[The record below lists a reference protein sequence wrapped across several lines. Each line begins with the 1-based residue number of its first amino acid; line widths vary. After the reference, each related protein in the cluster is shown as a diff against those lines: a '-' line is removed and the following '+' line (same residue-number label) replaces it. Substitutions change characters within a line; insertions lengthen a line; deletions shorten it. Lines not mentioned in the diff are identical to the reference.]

1 MEKAQLYSG
10 LQQVEISSF
19 DLRYEHCR
27 LKSSAAEK
35 VLLSSILDHGIRD
48 PLQGVCTEDGRRVLL
63 DGFKRYRCAKKLSIG
78 VVPFH
83 CLAEDEAC
91 GIVELLRISN
101 AKSLS
106 ILEQARLIDEL
117 HNIHKMSVSEIAVL
131 LERSTAWVSLR
142 TGITRQMSECVAESI
157 FSGAFPVYSFMYTLR
172 QFMRI
177 NSVSKQDIDQFVKAV
192 AGKGLSIRDIET
204 LANGYF
210 KGSEAIR
217 EQIRNGN
224 IAWGL
229 SRLKESAV
237 TADCTQVEQRMLK
250 DLEIILKYLQR
261 VIYKSKDQRY
271 KSASYNAQVNLLAGG
286 ILRQMNLFFKSI
298 KELYDKSGQKSSDL
312 PVAPGR
318 DECTQDSPKSGC

>member
-1 MEKAQLYSG
+1 MDKAQPYGG
-10 LQQVEISSF
+10 LRQVEISSF

-27 LKSSAAEK
+27 LKSRVAEK
-35 VLLSSILDHGIRD
+35 ALLSSILDHGIRD
-48 PLQGVCTEDGRRVLL
+48 PLQGVETGDQRRVLL

-78 VVPFH
+78 LVPFY
-83 CLAEDEAC
+83 CLAEDEAF
-91 GIVELLRISN
+91 GILELLRISN

-117 HNIHKMSVSEIAVL
+117 YSIHKMSVSQIAVV
-131 LERSTAWVSLR
+131 LERSKAWVSLR
-142 TGITRQMSECVAESI
+142 VGITRQMSECVAESI
-157 FSGAFPVYSFMYTLR
+157 FSGAFPVYSYMYTLR

-177 NSVSKQDIDQFVKAV
+177 NSVSKQDIDQFVKSV

-229 SRLKESAV
+229 SHLKQTVASAG
-237 TADCTQVEQRMLK
+237 CTQAEQRILK
-250 DLEIILKYLQR
+250 DLEIVLKYMQR
-261 VIYKSKDQRY
+261 VINKSKDCRY
-271 KSASYNAQVNLLAGG
+271 KSASYNAQANLLTGG
-286 ILRQMNLFFKSI
+286 ILRQTSLFFTSI
-298 KELYDKSGQKSSDL
+298 KELHDKSGQTSSDL
-312 PVAPGR
+312 SAAPARGER
-318 DECTQDSPKSGC
+318 AQDSPGSGR